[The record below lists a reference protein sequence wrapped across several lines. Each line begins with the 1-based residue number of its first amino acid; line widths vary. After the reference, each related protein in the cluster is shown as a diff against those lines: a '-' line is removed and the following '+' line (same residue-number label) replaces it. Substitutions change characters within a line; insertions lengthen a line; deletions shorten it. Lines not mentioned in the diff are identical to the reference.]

1 MINVYLYNIKQ
12 IKRNK
17 VMKAEFYK
25 VRGTEMEEM
34 MKRGNNNEISSMIS
48 KKQQALAEALENVEF
63 YKSIGNME
71 FAENEQNRAKLL
83 QRQIEMLNK

>member
-34 MKRGNNNEISSMIS
+34 MKRGKHLPRHLKMWSSISLSGIWS
-48 KKQQALAEALENVEF
+48 
-63 YKSIGNME
+63 
-71 FAENEQNRAKLL
+71 L
-83 QRQIEMLNK
+83 QRMSRTALNSFKDKSKC

>member
-1 MINVYLYNIKQ
+1 
-12 IKRNK
+12 
-17 VMKAEFYK
+17 MKAKFYK

-48 KKQQALAEALENVEF
+48 KKQQALADALENVEF

-71 FAENEQNRAKLL
+71 FAVNEQNRANLL
-83 QRQIEMLNK
+83 QRQLEMLNK

>member
-1 MINVYLYNIKQ
+1 
-12 IKRNK
+12 
-17 VMKAEFYK
+17 MKAEFYK

-48 KKQQALAEALENVEF
+48 QKQKALAEALENVEF

-71 FAENEQNRAKLL
+71 FASNELNRANLL
-83 QRQIEMLNK
+83 QRQLKMLNK

>member
-1 MINVYLYNIKQ
+1 
-12 IKRNK
+12 
-17 VMKAEFYK
+17 MKAEFYK

-71 FAENEQNRAKLL
+71 FVAKEYD
-83 QRQIEMLNK
+83 QERINCSTCKCK

>member
-1 MINVYLYNIKQ
+1 
-12 IKRNK
+12 
-17 VMKAEFYK
+17 MKAEFYK

-48 KKQQALAEALENVEF
+48 KKQQVLAEALENVEF

-71 FAENEQNRAKLL
+71 FAANEQNRANLL
-83 QRQIEMLNK
+83 QRQLEMLNNKDIRL

>member
-1 MINVYLYNIKQ
+1 
-12 IKRNK
+12 
-17 VMKAEFYK
+17 MKAEFYK

-71 FAENEQNRAKLL
+71 FASNEQNRVNLL
-83 QRQIEMLNK
+83 QRQLEMLNK

>member
-1 MINVYLYNIKQ
+1 
-12 IKRNK
+12 
-17 VMKAEFYK
+17 MKAEFYK

-63 YKSIGNME
+63 YKSISNME
-71 FAENEQNRAKLL
+71 FASNE
-83 QRQIEMLNK
+83 